1 MMDWQALMARLMA
14 GLEPL
19 VLALLSAAIVYVIG
33 WLKAHT
39 EAVHLNTNQTKTALA
54 VAATNQTMPDASGD
68 KKLGA
73 TIETL
78 GAGADRSS
86 SKRLS
91 GRPRPRARPAAMPR
105 DRTSPLLAGDTHR
118 DRGRDR
124 HRYRDTREV
133 MPREHPRR
141 AAQSYRRRG
150 EGRRLPS
157 RPNATGRRRA
167 EGAGRYTDGRV
178 GGAAG

>member
-1 MMDWQALMARLMA
+1 MDWQALMARLMA

-78 GAGADRSS
+78 GAGADRT
-86 SKRLS
+86 LIE
-91 GRPRPRARPAAMPR
+91 AA
-105 DRTSPLLAGDTHR
+105 
-118 DRGRDR
+118 
-124 HRYRDTREV
+124 V
-133 MPREHPRR
+133 
-141 AAQSYRRRG
+141 
-150 EGRRLPS
+150 
-157 RPNATGRRRA
+157 
-167 EGAGRYTDGRV
+167 
-178 GGAAG
+178 GAAKAPCAPGGDAT